1 MSSSSSNSGSSS
13 GEVSLAAGRAEVLR
27 YCPETNTWVSLDG
40 GLSRVDVCGTPE
52 PRHRIVAVS
61 AFRHT
66 PVLNLPVYSALA
78 CTPLSQV
85 FRHLSGVH
93 GDYGLNFAT
102 PEEAA
107 AFSRALDAAVA
118 ASAAALVAPAPHGCA
133 DTLYARIV
141 GTPFAGLP
149 HHPLP
154 SVLPFFS
161 LSLSRTRS
169 HCRVGGRAHTH
180 TDVQLPQ
187 EQQQPAEPKRK
198 GSLVTEDAL
207 RAQIRA
213 RKERRKKKASVR
225 LSRAAAATALS
236 ASAPAAQTGLVP
248 TPVDTLRAEL
258 RSFAHKEVAA
268 ALAVVAGTAP
278 APS

>member
-1 MSSSSSNSGSSS
+1 MSSNSSS

-27 YCPETNTWVSLDG
+27 YCPETNTWASLDG

-61 AFRHT
+61 ALRHT
-66 PVLNLPVYSALA
+66 PVLNLPVYSALS

-107 AFSRALDAAVA
+107 AFSRALDTALA
-118 ASAAALVAPAPHGCA
+118 ASAAALVAPAPYGCY

-141 GTPFAGLP
+141 GTTFTGLC
-149 HHPLP
+149 
-154 SVLPFFS
+154 S
-161 LSLSRTRS
+161 LTLTWLSHLTF
-169 HCRVGGRAHTH
+169 VHTH

-187 EQQQPAEPKRK
+187 QQSVEPKRK
-198 GSLVTEDAL
+198 SSLVTEDAL

-225 LSRAAAATALS
+225 LSRKEAAAALS
-236 ASAPAAQTGLVP
+236 ESAPAAQPGLVP
-248 TPVDTLRAEL
+248 SPVDALRTELRAY
-258 RSFAHKEVAA
+258 AHKEVAA
-268 ALAVVAGTAP
+268 ALATVAAGTSP